1 MDDNIAIRE
10 LLKEE
15 GTFRPSDEIID
26 RFLAGMEEIT
36 VRPKERLIDHG
47 SINTNI
53 YCIKEGIVRL
63 FHIEDS
69 KEITFGFATPGTII
83 LSLHSYYMRQPA
95 FIMAENC
102 KKEAKV
108 LRMDKAQFDRLV
120 EESHEFSRWMLNI
133 AIGQLYSCEH
143 KLFLINGS
151 AKERYLAVVR
161 NRPDIIEAVPS
172 NVIAS
177 YLGVTPQYLCHLKSE
192 LAVGKL

>member
-1 MDDNIAIRE
+1 MDLEAIKE
-10 LLKEE
+10 LLRAE
-15 GTFRPSDEIID
+15 GTLKPSDEIID
-26 RFLAGMEEIT
+26 KFLSNMEEIT
-36 VRPKERLIDHG
+36 LKPKERLIDHG

-53 YCIKEGIVRL
+53 YCIKEGILRL
-63 FHIEDS
+63 FHIVES
-69 KEITFGFATPGTII
+69 REVTFGFATSGTII

-102 KKEAKV
+102 KTEAKV
-108 LRMDKAQFDRLV
+108 LKMSKTQFDRML
-120 EESHEFSRWMLNI
+120 EESHEFSRWMFNI
-133 AIGQLYSCEH
+133 AMGQLYTCEH
-143 KLFLINGS
+143 KLFLINGT

-192 LAVGKL
+192 LAAGKL

>member
-1 MDDNIAIRE
+1 MDNEPIRD
-10 LLKEE
+10 LLRVE

-26 RFLAGMEEIT
+26 KFLSCMEEIT

-47 SINTNI
+47 SINTNV
-53 YCIKEGIVRL
+53 YCIKSGILRL

-69 KEITFGFATPGTII
+69 REITFGFATPGTII
-83 LSLHSYYMRQPA
+83 LSLHSYYMKQPA

-192 LAVGKL
+192 LAAGKL